1 MRMLLRYV
9 FLLCCIIVL
18 VQSCVPGSKSFDD
31 KVEISFSD
39 PEVQNILNLQDAQ
52 DIPALYKY
60 FNHTNPTY
68 RYLAVN
74 AFSSIKYMESADTLL
89 KMLQDPVLQ
98 VRAAAAYALGQTG
111 NGKIVDRLILSFR
124 GKDSFDVNNIFNANV
139 LEAVGKLGVLSD
151 LKNIAT
157 VKTYRST
164 DTLLLLG
171 QARAIYRMAL
181 RNIVCDEGT
190 SRMVDL
196 LNQNQIPNEVQ
207 IIAAHYLSSAKNINL
222 QPYTIRL
229 TDIYNREKEKEIKL
243 PLALALGNSK
253 DSLMLPQIKRAL
265 RDESDF
271 MVKINLIKALKNFPY
286 LKVKEA
292 LLPELKNQNIYVA
305 MEAANV
311 IQHNG
316 IVEDVPLYASYDT
329 ITVPWQVR
337 SVMNGA
343 VLTHSALYFTKY
355 KAAFSERILKNI
367 KEATSPYTKS
377 AYISALSKDP
387 FNYQLLGNLCKNEK
401 DPIVQ
406 TACLEGMGDILKNPQ
421 FFRAFGNNYGK
432 VKAEILGYL
441 VNAINSGD
449 VAKIAT
455 AANLLQDPKLVW
467 KEWIKD
473 LDFMKTGLAKL
484 TLPQDIETYNAL
496 ASCIAY
502 FEGKPYT
509 LKVPDF
515 NTPIDWSVVGSVSDS
530 SSVAIKTTKGLIRIQ
545 LLKNVA
551 PGSVANFVDLI
562 NKKYFNNKNF
572 HRVVPNFVV
581 QTGCSRGDGYGAE
594 PYTIRS
600 ELPQFYYNKPGYV
613 GMASAGNHTES
624 TQWFITM
631 TATPHLDGNYT
642 IFGKVTE
649 GLDVVANITQE
660 DKINDIIF
668 IK

>member
-1 MRMLLRYV
+1 MLLRYV
-9 FLLCCIIVL
+9 VLLGCLIIL
-18 VQSCVPGSKSFDD
+18 VQSCVPGSKSFDE
-31 KVEISFSD
+31 KVEVSFSD
-39 PEVQNILNLQDAQ
+39 PEVQNIINLQDKQ

-74 AFSSIKYMESADTLL
+74 AFSSIKSKESADSLL
-89 KMLQDPVLQ
+89 RMLQDPILQ
-98 VRAAAAYALGQTG
+98 IRAAAAYALGQSG

-139 LEAVGKLGVLSD
+139 LEAVGKLGVMSD

-164 DTLLLLG
+164 DTMLLLG
-171 QARAIYRMAL
+171 QSRAIYRMAL
-181 RNIVCDEGT
+181 RNIVSDEGT

-196 LNQNQIPNEVQ
+196 LNQSQIPNEVQ
-207 IIAAHYLSSAKNINL
+207 IIAAHYLSKAKNINL

-229 TDIYNREKEKEIKL
+229 SDIYNREREKEIKL
-243 PLALALGNSK
+243 PLALALGNTK

-265 RDESDF
+265 RDETDF
-271 MVKINLIKALKNFPY
+271 MIKINLIKALNNFPY
-286 LKVKEA
+286 LAFKDAV
-292 LLPELKNQNIYVA
+292 LPELKNQNIYVA
-305 MEAANV
+305 MEAANLFLK
-311 IQHNG
+311 NG

-337 SVMNGA
+337 STLNGA
-343 VLTHSALYFTKY
+343 VLSHTALYFTKF
-355 KAAFSERILKNI
+355 KSAFSERILKNI
-367 KEATSPYTKS
+367 KSESSPYAKA

-387 FNYQLLGNLCKNEK
+387 FNYQLLGNLYKSEKN
-401 DPIVQ
+401 PIVE
-406 TACLEGMGDILKNPQ
+406 TACIEGMGDILKNPQ

-441 VNAINSGD
+441 VSAINSGD
-449 VAKIAT
+449 VAKMAT
-455 AANLLQDPKLVW
+455 AANLLQDPKLGW

-473 LDFMKTGLAKL
+473 LDFMNTALAKL
-484 TLPQDIETYNAL
+484 TLPQDIETYNSL
-496 ASCIAY
+496 ASCLAY
-502 FEGKPYT
+502 FEDKTYT
-509 LKVPDF
+509 PKIPDY
-515 NTPIDWSVVGSVSDS
+515 NTPIDWTIVGSVSDS

-551 PGSVANFVDLI
+551 PGSVANFVNLV

-581 QTGCSRGDGYGAE
+581 QTGCSRGDGYGSE

-600 ELPQFYYNKPGYV
+600 ELPQIYYNKPGLV

-642 IFGKVTE
+642 IFGRVTE
-649 GLDVVANITQE
+649 GMDVVTNITQD